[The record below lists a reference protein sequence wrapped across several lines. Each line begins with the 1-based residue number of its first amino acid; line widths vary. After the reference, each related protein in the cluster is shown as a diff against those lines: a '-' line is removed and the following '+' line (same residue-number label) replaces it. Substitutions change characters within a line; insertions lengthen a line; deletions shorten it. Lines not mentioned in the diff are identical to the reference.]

1 MSYDRS
7 ERKRTSYLKVYVAC
21 PYLLMVCV
29 CGGGGG
35 GRGASPICSGE
46 VLDT

>member
-7 ERKRTSYLKVYVAC
+7 ERKRTSYFKVYVAC
-21 PYLLMVCV
+21 PYLLMRGV
-29 CGGGGG
+29 GGGGG